1 MNPESIPSCISFK
14 PLRTWPALILMA
26 VIVLCRYVPPFF
38 EGASSQFWYVPVF
51 FPKVASALMLIWW
64 LAGSRATG
72 REKLIG
78 FFGVLVALTLTVLL
92 SHASMRGLITTYL
105 TLPLGMVGLG
115 LGAYLNS
122 RKQPKPRVTGVLV
135 CSVIAMSITLLLRN
149 EGINGA
155 YAFDLKSRWSSSAD
169 DVTWVTAKAS
179 PSLVPSTGPAI
190 DSAIAAAEWPGFR
203 GADRMGH
210 TKALK
215 LATDWNANPPKL
227 LWKKPIGA
235 GWSSFTVA
243 GPYAFTQEQR
253 GPNEVVVCYEVATGN
268 EVWIQQRE
276 ARFDEPIGG
285 PGPRATPTLAD
296 GSIFTVSAS
305 GMLQRLKASTG
316 EVVWQQDFK
325 KLADREPPIWGYA
338 SSPLVTNSLK
348 NLISATSPE
357 TVVTLK
363 ASGELK
369 VQGPNKVDIIQEEA
383 KALALAGGVAAAQ
396 ANVIIFAGG
405 AGDKGVMAF
414 DAATGQPRWSVACGP
429 ESYSSPQLSKVLG
442 EEMVLMLTNDGL
454 LLLDPASGKVRLNYE
469 WKFQGYRALQPT
481 VIGGD
486 VVLMPTPMSEGTR
499 AVRISKK
506 GEQLA
511 AEELWTSKN
520 MKTDFTELLT
530 HKGYLY
536 GIDGSM
542 FSCVDLKTGAR
553 VWKDGRY
560 GKGEAVLLESSDQ
573 ILITAEDGRVVLL
586 QADPTGQKEL
596 ASIKALSGKTWN
608 HPVVVGDKLLVRN
621 GSEAACYELPV
632 AP

>member
-1 MNPESIPSCISFK
+1 MNPESIPSGISFK
-14 PLRTWPALILMA
+14 TLRTWPASILLA
-26 VIVLCRYVPPFF
+26 VIVLCRYVPPFI
-38 EGASSQFWYVPVF
+38 EGASSQYWYVPVF
-51 FPKVASALMLIWW
+51 FPMVASALMLIWW

-115 LGAYLNS
+115 FGAYFNS

-155 YAFDLKSRWSSSAD
+155 YAFDLKSRWSASAD

-179 PSLVPSTGPAI
+179 PSLVPSTGPAV
-190 DSAIAAAEWPGFR
+190 DAAIAAAEWPGFR

-210 TKALK
+210 TKAPK

-227 LWKKPIGA
+227 LWKKTVGV
-235 GWSSFTVA
+235 GWSSFAVA
-243 GPYAFTQEQR
+243 GPFAFTQEQR
-253 GPNEVVVCYEVATGN
+253 GANEVTVCYDLATGG
-268 EVWIQQRE
+268 ELWSQQRE
-276 ARFDEPIGG
+276 ARFDEPMGG

-296 GSIFTVSAS
+296 GSVFTVSAS
-305 GMLQRLKASTG
+305 GVLQRLKASTG

-325 KLADREPPIWGYA
+325 KLADREPPMWGYA
-338 SSPLVTNSLK
+338 SSPLVTHS
-348 NLISATSPE
+348 S
-357 TVVTLK
+357 
-363 ASGELK
+363 
-369 VQGPNKVDIIQEEA
+369 
-383 KALALAGGVAAAQ
+383 
-396 ANVIIFAGG
+396 VIIFAGG

-414 DAATGQPRWSVACGP
+414 DAATGKPRWSVACGP
-429 ESYSSPQLSKVLG
+429 ESYSSPQLSKILG

-481 VIGGD
+481 VIGDD
-486 VVLMPTPMSEGTR
+486 VVLLPTPMSEGTR
-499 AVRISKK
+499 AILLSKK

-542 FSCVDLKTGAR
+542 FSCVDIKTGNR

-586 QADPTGQKEL
+586 QADPSGHKEL

-608 HPVVVGDKLLVRN
+608 HPVVVGNKLLVRN

>member
-1 MNPESIPSCISFK
+1 MNPDSIPSGISFK
-14 PLRTWPALILMA
+14 TLRTWPASILLA
-26 VIVLCRYVPPFF
+26 VIVLCRYVPPFI
-38 EGASSQFWYVPVF
+38 EGASSQYWYVPVF
-51 FPKVASALMLIWW
+51 FPMVASALMLIWW

-115 LGAYLNS
+115 FGAYFNS

-155 YAFDLKSRWSSSAD
+155 YAFDLKSRWSASAD

-179 PSLVPSTGPAI
+179 PSLVPSTGPAV
-190 DSAIAAAEWPGFR
+190 DAAIAAAEWPGFR

-210 TKALK
+210 TKAPK

-227 LWKKPIGA
+227 LWKKTVGV
-235 GWSSFTVA
+235 GWSSFAVA
-243 GPYAFTQEQR
+243 GPFAFTQEQR
-253 GPNEVVVCYEVATGN
+253 GANEVTVCYDLATGG
-268 EVWIQQRE
+268 ELWSQQRE
-276 ARFDEPIGG
+276 ARFDEPMGG

-296 GSIFTVSAS
+296 GSVFTVSAS
-305 GMLQRLKASTG
+305 GVLQRLKASTG

-325 KLADREPPIWGYA
+325 KLADREPPMWGYA
-338 SSPLVTNSLK
+338 SSPLVTHS
-348 NLISATSPE
+348 S
-357 TVVTLK
+357 
-363 ASGELK
+363 
-369 VQGPNKVDIIQEEA
+369 
-383 KALALAGGVAAAQ
+383 
-396 ANVIIFAGG
+396 VIIFAGG

-414 DAATGQPRWSVACGP
+414 DAATGKPRWSVACGP
-429 ESYSSPQLSKVLG
+429 ESYSSPQLSKILG

-481 VIGGD
+481 VIGDD
-486 VVLMPTPMSEGTR
+486 VVLLPTPMSEGTR
-499 AVRISKK
+499 AILLSKK

-542 FSCVDLKTGAR
+542 FSCVDIKTGNR

-586 QADPTGQKEL
+586 QADPSGHKEL

-608 HPVVVGDKLLVRN
+608 HPVVVGNKLLVRN

>member
-1 MNPESIPSCISFK
+1 
-14 PLRTWPALILMA
+14 MA
-26 VIVLCRYVPPFF
+26 VIVLCRYVPPFI

-51 FPKVASALMLIWW
+51 FPMMASALMLIWW

-78 FFGVLVALTLTVLL
+78 FFGVLVALTLIVLL

-115 LGAYLNS
+115 LGAYFNS

-135 CSVIAMSITLLLRN
+135 CSVIAMSITLLLRAH
-149 EGINGA
+149 GIKGD
-155 YAFDLKSRWSSSAD
+155 FTFELVSRWSSDAGLDSDNAS
-169 DVTWVTAKAS
+169 VAAPTKAQTVGAS
-179 PSLVPSTGPAI
+179 I
-190 DSAIAAAEWPGFR
+190 DSAVANAEWPSFR

-210 TKALK
+210 TKAPK
-215 LATDWNANPPKL
+215 LATDWNTNPPKL

-235 GWSSFTVA
+235 GWSSFVVA

-268 EVWIQQRE
+268 EVWIQQRA
-276 ARFDEPIGG
+276 ARFEEEMGG

-296 GSIFTVSAS
+296 GAVFTVSAS
-305 GMLQRLKASTG
+305 GVLQRLKASTG

-325 KLADREPPIWGYA
+325 KLADREPPMWGYA
-338 SSPLVTNSLK
+338 SSPLVTHSLK
-348 NLISATSPE
+348 NLIIATSPE

-383 KALALAGGVAAAQ
+383 KAPAPAGGVASQ

-414 DAATGQPRWSVACGP
+414 DAATGKPRWSVACGP

-454 LLLDPASGKVRLNYE
+454 LLIDPASGKVRLNYE

-481 VIGGD
+481 FIGDD
-486 VVLMPTPMSEGTR
+486 VVLLPTPMSEGTR
-499 AVRISKK
+499 AIRLTKK

-542 FSCVDLKTGAR
+542 FSCVDLKTGNR

-586 QADPTGQKEL
+586 QADPTGHKEL
-596 ASIKALSGKTWN
+596 AFIKALSGKTWN
-608 HPVVVGDKLLVRN
+608 HPVVVGNKLLVRN
-621 GSEAACYELPV
+621 GSEAACYALPV